1 MKLSRAF
8 YDLVG
13 ASVLWGTIGIAVQ
26 EAYRFGANSLGIVLF
41 RTLFSCLI
49 LFYQGNRKIL
59 LRWESIA
66 MGLIAGTFYEIYAFT
81 IILDGAPLSSFLLY
95 TAPLFVILFSYA
107 LFKEELNLRKVI
119 GSFIV
124 IVALYLDYLGTPTP
138 VELIWGILS
147 GVSYAGLISYS
158 KFLQLRGFSGWDV
171 LSAQSVW
178 SLPLSLVV
186 SLPFSRSIS
195 VGSVAGGLY
204 MAILGTIIP
213 YYLFYRGIK
222 LMDSAIA
229 TVISALEPV
238 VTTLLAYPLLGQ
250 TLTPLQILSASMILG
265 SSIWLSLSR

>member
-1 MKLSRAF
+1 MRLNRAF

-26 EAYRFGANSLGIVLF
+26 EAYRVGANSFGIVLF

-49 LFYQGNRKIL
+49 LLYGGNRKIL
-59 LRWESIA
+59 LRWESA
-66 MGLIAGTFYEIYAFT
+66 VMGIITGAFYEIYAFT

-95 TAPLFVILFSYA
+95 TAPLFVILFSFV
-107 LFKEELNLRKVI
+107 LFREELSLRKVM
-119 GSFIV
+119 GSVIV
-124 IVALYLDYLGTPTP
+124 IVALYFDYLGTPTP
-138 VELIWGILS
+138 VELMWGILS
-147 GVSYAGLISYS
+147 GMSYAALISFS

-186 SLPFSRSIS
+186 ILPFSRSVS
-195 VGSVAGGLY
+195 LGSVAGGLY
-204 MAILGTIIP
+204 MAVFGTIIP

-222 LMDSAIA
+222 IMDSAIA

-250 TLTPLQILSASMILG
+250 ILTPLQILSAALILA
-265 SSIWLSLSR
+265 SSIWLSVSR